1 MTYDDRCTDLGLM
14 KLSCR
19 RLRSDLIQF
28 YKIINLV
35 DKINWY
41 SEPFKLNPRGG
52 HRTRYHRENVKKDF
66 RHYFFTN
73 RIATPWNAL
82 PDEVVCAS
90 SVKEFK
96 QKLSQIDL
104 TKFL

>member
-1 MTYDDRCTDLGLM
+1 MSKFDISTLENVLKATKVAHVLKSLTYDDGFTDLGLM

-28 YKIINLV
+28 YKIINSV

-52 HRTRYHRENVKKDF
+52 HRTIYILLF
-66 RHYFFTN
+66 Y
-73 RIATPWNAL
+73 
-82 PDEVVCAS
+82 
-90 SVKEFK
+90 
-96 QKLSQIDL
+96 
-104 TKFL
+104 